1 MNTTTT
7 DDSEDDEDLQPWSI
21 FKDCALHDCLATYY
35 KQHPEKNVKVLLLKE
50 QVESIEDL
58 VGTVTQASVNNK
70 QGTNGL
76 DNCGGCGQPV
86 GPVHKSQM

>member
-1 MNTTTT
+1 LEHIQRLCITQLL
-7 DDSEDDEDLQPWSI
+7 SKVLVQ
-21 FKDCALHDCLATYY
+21 ATPR
-35 KQHPEKNVKVLLLKE
+35 KKVKVLLLKE
-50 QVESIEDL
+50 QVEYIEDL